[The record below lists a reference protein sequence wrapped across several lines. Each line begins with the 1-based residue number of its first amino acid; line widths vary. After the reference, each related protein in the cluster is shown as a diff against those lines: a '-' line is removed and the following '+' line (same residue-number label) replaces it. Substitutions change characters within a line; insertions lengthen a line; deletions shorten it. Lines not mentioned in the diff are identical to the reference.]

1 MKNRV
6 NTLLSIICA
15 LSIFLTGCGKE
26 EKSEYRV
33 MKYFE
38 KDSYTQKVSNRA
50 LLEDNEGSDKPDDEE
65 DKHNSGYDETLSE
78 IKLTGKDE
86 SIEYSIVEGTDV
98 KYNNILYKNLYT
110 NVYSLNTNYDKNTL
124 INFIIKTYEAKS
136 DLIYTVVYTDS
147 TEGEE
152 SDIQSIT
159 LDEMLSDCSKY
170 EELKHKYGEKAYWM
184 LQLIDS
190 ETRLEVEMYGA
201 TSYILV
207 TADGVSEEIDMTKY
221 DSGVINNETSEIEQ
235 NPGENTEPVG
245 DNTEPVGENTETT
258 DNIEETL
265 DVSEV

>member
-6 NTLLSIICA
+6 NTLLSIICT
-15 LSIFLTGCGKE
+15 LSIFLAGCGKE
-26 EKSEYRV
+26 EKNEYRV

-50 LLEDNEGSDKPDDEE
+50 LLEDNEESDKPDDK
-65 DKHNSGYDETLSE
+65 DKQNSGYDETLSE

-98 KYNNILYKNLYT
+98 KYNNTLYKNLYT

-136 DLIYTVVYTDS
+136 ELIYTVVYTDS

-170 EELKHKYGEKAYWM
+170 EELKHKYGEEAYWM

-235 NPGENTEPVG
+235 NPEENTEPVEE
-245 DNTEPVGENTETT
+245 NTEPTN
-258 DNIEETL
+258 NIEETL